1 MVGHFGEPGG
11 PSARALSD
19 VAGAM
24 RAEWRDEQEQATAD
38 AAAQWRHNRTL
49 TDWFDARMNAG
60 DRIEVMVGGQ
70 RFAGFVEEVGRDLL
84 GLRCAFGRVDVH
96 IIPGVALLITIADKA
111 TTGGVSARAHRT
123 FADAL
128 RARDG
133 HPDSTVGTLH
143 DPEGLDGALW
153 VGADFVSVVAKLGR
167 ESVVPNDNILW
178 VSARRG

>member
-11 PSARALSD
+11 LSETG
-19 VAGAM
+19 GAM

-38 AAAQWRHNRTL
+38 AAAQWRHTRTL
-49 TDWFDARMNAG
+49 TDWFEARMNAG

-70 RFAGFVEEVGRDLL
+70 RFAGFVEEVGTDLL

-96 IIPGVALLITIADKA
+96 IMSGVALLIEVSEKA
-111 TTGGVSARAHRT
+111 ITGGVSAREHRS

-128 RARDG
+128 LARDG

-153 VGADFVSVVAKLGR
+153 VGSDFVSVVARLGR
-167 ESVVPNDNILW
+167 ETVVPNDNILW